1 MVKLIF
7 MVLEPL
13 NGLSPSATLS
23 PCDGASFIENQKPS
37 HAIGD
42 AVLDFDLD
50 LVLDLDSFFDRAPLD
65 GCRLVQVYDQ
75 VQVHPIRCHA
85 EMASFL
91 EEVTGE
97 TLRLKTRSYS

>member
-1 MVKLIF
+1 
-7 MVLEPL
+7 
-13 NGLSPSATLS
+13 
-23 PCDGASFIENQKPS
+23 
-37 HAIGD
+37 
-42 AVLDFDLD
+42 